1 MDRRMRKLGVDNITA
16 SYLKLQSVKENRGN
30 VLCFVMMFLNFF
42 GLFPLIGEP
51 FIFSLFIIGFI
62 PTMIMNIWGILYIV
76 DPYRFEL
83 SYYLYFGIYGFVNT
97 FVYSLVL
104 VKILYFWLG
113 IQEKWLVVFILLFVN
128 SLPFF
133 ANWLNY
139 KMLYAGT
146 YDKLQK
152 KKNWRIPI
160 LLLPPSSGYILYQLT
175 DSYGGPSASMILFFI
190 CILMLTV
197 FTAYFSTNVH
207 KYFFLKNNM
216 TTVLKVFPSFGQPK
230 HIQYAWEIEE
240 KRRKKYNKGKA
251 KRKKKIMKEK
261 QERKEQYKK
270 NRRKG

>member
-1 MDRRMRKLGVDNITA
+1 MDRRMRKLGVDHITA
-16 SYLKLQSVKENRGN
+16 SYLTLQGAKENRGN
-30 VLCFVMMFLNFF
+30 VLCFVLMFLNCF
-42 GLFPLIGEP
+42 GLFTLIGEP

-62 PTMIMNIWGILYIV
+62 PTMIINIWGILYIV

-83 SYYLYFGIYGFVNT
+83 SYYLYFGLYGFVNT

-160 LLLPPSSGYILYQLT
+160 LLLPPSSGYITYQLT
-175 DSYGGPSASMILFFI
+175 DVYGGPSATMMLFLI
-190 CILMLTV
+190 CILILTI
-197 FTAYFSTNVH
+197 FTAFFSTNIH
-207 KYFFLKNNM
+207 KYFFLKKNM
-216 TTVLKVFPSFGQPK
+216 TTVLKVFPNFGQPK

-240 KRRKKYNKGKA
+240 KRREKYNKGKA
-251 KRKKKIMKEK
+251 KRKKKLMKEK